1 MIRQTMLVVMGV
13 CGSGKSEVGRR
24 LAAELGARFVEG
36 DDFHPPANVA
46 RMEAG
51 IPLTDDDRGQ
61 WLQALRSQLQQAQVA
76 GEGVVLSCSALKRR
90 YRDLLRDGCPGLAFV
105 YLKGERALIEARM
118 RARQG
123 HFMPLALIDS
133 QLADLEPPQAE
144 EGAIEVDIR
153 LPVAELVAGVVARLT
168 AQTRSSHA

>member
-1 MIRQTMLVVMGV
+1 MLVVMGV

-24 LAAELGARFVEG
+24 LATALGARFIEG

-51 IPLTDDDRGQ
+51 IPLTDDDRHQ
-61 WLQALRSQLQQAQVA
+61 WLQALRSQLLQAAAA

-90 YRDLLRDGCPGLAFV
+90 YRDLLREGCPSLAFV
-105 YLKGERALIEARM
+105 YLKGDRALIEARM

-133 QLADLEPPQAE
+133 QLADLEPPQPQ
-144 EGAIEVDIR
+144 EGAIEADIR
-153 LPVAELVAGVVARLT
+153 LPVAELVAGVVTRLT
-168 AQTRSSHA
+168 TQTRSSHA